1 MHRLGQSGRRSA
13 AHLKMPVLQLV
24 LEGLISL
31 KTAAARRGRMIQNNP
46 EMTMQTPAQIETEGV
61 KKTPELLATIDQHIT
76 ELEDLFGRMTAC
88 RVVVKGPGDRH
99 QTGGQH
105 QVNIRLALPDGREV
119 NIGRTPKQDERY
131 ADLTFAI
138 DNAFKRA
145 RRRLQDQ
152 ARLMRG
158 QTKSH
163 EGQPVG
169 TVARIDPSGEFGFL
183 ESADGHEIYFNCNS
197 VLDGGASDIAPGTRV
212 SYVEEIGEKGAQ
224 ASTVRV
230 LRKHGLRV

>member
-1 MHRLGQSGRRSA
+1 
-13 AHLKMPVLQLV
+13 
-24 LEGLISL
+24 
-31 KTAAARRGRMIQNNP
+31 
-46 EMTMQTPAQIETEGV
+46 MQTPAQIEIDSV
-61 KKTPELLATIDQHIT
+61 KKTPELLATIDQHIM
-76 ELEDLFGRMTAC
+76 ELERLFGRITTC

-105 QVNIRLALPDGREV
+105 QVSLRLALPDGREV
-119 NIGRTPKQDERY
+119 NVGRTPKQDERY

-158 QTKSH
+158 QTKAH
-163 EGQPVG
+163 ERQPLG
-169 TVARIDPSGEFGFL
+169 TVVRIDSSGEFGFL
-183 ESADGHEIYFNCNS
+183 ESADGHEVYFNCKS
-197 VLDGGASDIAPGTRV
+197 VLDGAASIEPGTRV

-230 LRKHGLRV
+230 LRKHSLRI